1 MAMAMKKRRKKNVN
15 ASGKKQL
22 ISINKPAKEP
32 NQRVLSTSV
41 TEKYVFRSRI

>member
-1 MAMAMKKRRKKNVN
+1 MDFRFKKKTENVN

-41 TEKYVFRSRI
+41 MEKYVFRSRI